1 MTLTT
6 SYHDGEQTVK
16 LSIPLLPQT
25 RFNTVETANINDC
38 KYCLYY
44 LGKLTRNH
52 QTYHI
57 CNMDI
62 CPSELVGY
70 RGPDAPPLTD
80 LQEVIA

>member
-6 SYHDGEQTVK
+6 TYHDGEQTVK
-16 LSIPLLPQT
+16 LDVPLLPQT

-52 QTYHI
+52 NTYHI
-57 CNMDI
+57 CNIDI
-62 CPSELVGY
+62 CPAELVGY
-70 RGPDAPPLTD
+70 NATKLYTEE
-80 LQEVIA
+80 LKEVTA